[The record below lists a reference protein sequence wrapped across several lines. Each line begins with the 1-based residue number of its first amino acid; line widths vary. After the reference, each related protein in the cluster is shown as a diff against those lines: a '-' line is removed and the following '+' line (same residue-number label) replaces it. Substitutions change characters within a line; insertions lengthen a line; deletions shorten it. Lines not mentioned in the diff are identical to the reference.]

1 MRYPGIFIFTST
13 FPPTID
19 TNHPVYVYLQSRIL
33 NDPRICELTGV
44 RELGSIELR
53 ETEKKTVRRTHEKIK
68 IKKITI
74 N

>member
-53 ETEKKTVRRTHEKIK
+53 ETEKKLSEERMKRLK
-68 IKKITI
+68 
-74 N
+74 